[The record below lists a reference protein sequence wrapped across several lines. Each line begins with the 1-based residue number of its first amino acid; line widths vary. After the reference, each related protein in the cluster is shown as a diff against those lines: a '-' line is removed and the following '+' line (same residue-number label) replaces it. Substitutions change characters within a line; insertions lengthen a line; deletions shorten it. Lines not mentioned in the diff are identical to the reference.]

1 MRALTPASRG
11 RRAAGSAERG
21 SAYLF
26 VLLAL
31 LVLTAIGLSLVVITQ
46 TEVQIGGA
54 EKSAQRVLLTADSG
68 VRMQFALSRFNAT
81 KPRELV
87 IADSTVGDVEFTE
100 SVELSAFYPIYSGP
114 CALCSVNWGEERYW
128 AINYAT
134 NSQAQRFG
142 VYDGATTAQA
152 LKRLSAMFFIQPER
166 DRRVDESIRTYDPS
180 ITAED
185 PDTKG
190 LELIKY

>member
-1 MRALTPASRG
+1 MRHRPAPPVAA
-11 RRAAGSAERG
+11 RAHERG

-54 EKSAQRVLLTADSG
+54 EKSAARVLLTADTG
-68 VRMQFALSRFNAT
+68 LRLQFALSRFGAT
-81 KPRELV
+81 LPREFSV
-87 IADSTVGDVEFTE
+87 AESTLGTATVSEPVE
-100 SVELSAFYPIYSGP
+100 VSAFYPIYTGP

-128 AINYAT
+128 AVNYVT
-134 NSQAQRFG
+134 NAEGQRYADIG
-142 VYDGATTAQA
+142 GSITAQA
-152 LKRLSAMFFIQPER
+152 LKRLSMMFFVQPER
-166 DRRVDESIRTYDPS
+166 DLKVDESIRTYDRTK
-180 ITAED
+180 TAED